1 MDIEATLNEFLA
13 QETNE
18 GMDLAFNKKEL
29 LRDTTQ
35 ITSTTVQAA
44 TTAVNRVAC
53 KEPYNNNDTSLSA
66 TATLVCKI
74 TKEDTTYFDV
84 RNNKDNVTE
93 AAVCKTTEPIS
104 TDTEVRR
111 PVCKITE
118 PTCETVEF
126 INQYFSDEDNPR
138 PKINLMRTLKDG
150 EVYPRA
156 GKRRHQLARYITSM
170 TDEKIKAG
178 ARKEKCDRC
187 NYTTSKKKMHLH
199 FRQHFTKHFC
209 SCGYTSA
216 SYDSI
221 YQHQKYGHCRESS
234 RTIYEVDRNSYPRFL
249 RHVGWRSAQP
259 FGECRPTLDGEGRR
273 TLTYS
278 NSSEQRP
285 SIQDRLGEPV
295 RIRQV
300 RDPAAEKELRR
311 LERQALWHAHEAERY
326 KERARKWRR
335 TYNLD

>member
-1 MDIEATLNEFLA
+1 MPVQLRKKLTPLAETLGFQQQREIRPFISEQLTEMEATLNKILA
-13 QETNE
+13 QKTNE
-18 GMDLAFNKKEL
+18 GMNLAFSEEEL

-53 KEPYNNNDTSLSA
+53 KEMHDNNDTSLSA

-84 RNNKDNVTE
+84 HNNNDNVTE
-93 AAVCKTTEPIS
+93 AAVCKTIEPIS

-126 INQYFSDEDNPR
+126 INQYFSDEDKPR
-138 PKINLMRTLKDG
+138 PKSNLMRTLKDG

-156 GKRRHQLARYITSM
+156 GKRRHQLARYITST

-187 NYTTSKKKMHLH
+187 DYT
-199 FRQHFTKHFC
+199 
-209 SCGYTSA
+209 
-216 SYDSI
+216 
-221 YQHQKYGHCRESS
+221 
-234 RTIYEVDRNSYPRFL
+234 
-249 RHVGWRSAQP
+249 
-259 FGECRPTLDGEGRR
+259 
-273 TLTYS
+273 
-278 NSSEQRP
+278 
-285 SIQDRLGEPV
+285 
-295 RIRQV
+295 
-300 RDPAAEKELRR
+300 
-311 LERQALWHAHEAERY
+311 
-326 KERARKWRR
+326 
-335 TYNLD
+335 